1 MFRNST
7 LAILSTALLGLGTAG
22 CQPSTPPAATSG
34 GPITSPPPETVTA
47 VTDDHGHGHDEHGH
61 PTEGPHHGV
70 LVELGNEEYHAEV
83 THDDATGTVTV
94 YLLDASAE
102 KIVTSEATELAINL
116 KLADKPAQF
125 KLSAQ
130 PQDGEPAGQSS
141 RYSLAE
147 KQLTE
152 YFDHESAAAR
162 IQVTIG
168 GKPFSGAIPVV
179 HHDGHDHAK

>member
-47 VTDDHGHGHDEHGH
+47 ATDDHGHGHDEHGH

-102 KIVTSEATELAINL
+102 KTVTSDATEITINV
-116 KLADKPAQF
+116 KHGDKPEQF

-141 RYSLAE
+141 RYSLTDKELAE
-147 KQLTE
+147 HL
-152 YFDHESAAAR
+152 HEEGTAPR
-162 IQVTIG
+162 ISLMIG
-168 GKPFSGAIPVV
+168 GKPFSGAIP
-179 HHDGHDHAK
+179 HEDHAGHDHAH